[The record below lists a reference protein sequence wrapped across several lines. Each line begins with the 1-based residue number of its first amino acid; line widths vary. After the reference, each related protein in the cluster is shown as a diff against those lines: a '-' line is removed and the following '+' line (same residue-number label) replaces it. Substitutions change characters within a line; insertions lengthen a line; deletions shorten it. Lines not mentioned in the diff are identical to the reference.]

1 MPFPEIHACLISEDV
16 RLERRGLSTLIGL
29 YGSAPHVHILVRD
42 LNTPISKL
50 TFMLLGGAGQGEFK
64 LSLVISDEQGE
75 FQQEMPEVAT
85 KFTTSEGRN
94 TVLVLGIQN
103 LKFPHLGKYNIILK
117 VDGNPHF
124 RTSFQIEQGEEKD
137 FI

>member
-1 MPFPEIHACLISEDV
+1 
-16 RLERRGLSTLIGL
+16 
-29 YGSAPHVHILVRD
+29 
-42 LNTPISKL
+42 
-50 TFMLLGGAGQGEFK
+50 MLLGGAGQGDFK

-85 KFTTSEGRN
+85 KFTTSPGRN
-94 TVLVLGIQN
+94 TVLALGIQN

-124 RTSFQIEQGEEKD
+124 QTSFRVEQGEEKD